1 MIHNLQEWKQ
11 GSDCLLL
18 VFEITLPQLPLK
30 VRKPKR
36 VVITFQCRHRILSK
50 LKVIEELGASGQ
62 MPQPVD
68 ISSSQGSSQKENH
81 RPPLSPSSPSW
92 LDYEEMT
99 VGWRGAG
106 RGPEVSLFKNTL
118 VTQVLELMGIDFSSG
133 WCAGTQNP
141 DSRGLNPSR
150 PERPG
155 EGADCSINATC
166 PPAVFCSRSK

>member
-30 VRKPKR
+30 GQKPKR
-36 VVITFQCRHRILSK
+36 VVITFQCHHRILSK

-68 ISSSQGSSQKENH
+68 ISSSQGSSQRENH

-118 VTQVLELMGIDFSSG
+118 ITQVLELMGIDFSSG
-133 WCAGTQNP
+133 
-141 DSRGLNPSR
+141 DVLGLRTLTPEGLTRAAPSALVR
-150 PERPG
+150 LWLLRQCNLP
-155 EGADCSINATC
+155 SHS
-166 PPAVFCSRSK
+166 FCSRSK